1 MAKRP
6 ENQVADYRAN
16 IERLKAERAEV
27 VARPATPT
35 EAEARIDAYLA
46 SQAEQYRR
54 RVTVERL
61 KLRAD
66 LDALGDKDDAFFAF
80 YFRDQIKAAL
90 MAETADGMD
99 AADRSAELE
108 RIDTALLEAEQ
119 AEESA
124 ITEAEQRGH
133 YITRRADA
141 DPRAVLA
148 FD

>member
-6 ENQVADYRAN
+6 ENQVADHRAE

-27 VARPATPT
+27 VSQPATPT
-35 EAEARIDAYLA
+35 EVEARIDAYLT
-46 SQAEQYRR
+46 SRAEQYRQ

-66 LDALGDKDDAFFAF
+66 LDALGTKDDPFFAF
-80 YFRDQIKAAL
+80 YFGDQIKAAL
-90 MAETADGMD
+90 MAETADGMG